1 LRTREEKMAKRLNIF
16 LVSKLIMVD
25 PKRIR
30 SWVEVRGDSDLLP
43 ILLQIEK
50 EWGNNFIP
58 FKFNS
63 QRLKYEEF
71 TILVTSE

>member
-1 LRTREEKMAKRLNIF
+1 MAKRLNIF
-16 LVSKLIMVD
+16 LVSKIIMVD
-25 PKRIR
+25 PKIIR

-50 EWGNNFIP
+50 DQGNNFIP

-63 QRLKYEEF
+63 Q
-71 TILVTSE
+71 